1 MGRAPCCQKVG
12 LKRGR
17 WTADEDQILIKY
29 IQDNGEGSWRSLP
42 KNAGLLRCGK
52 SCRLRWINYLRTDL
66 KRGNISPQEEDLIIK
81 LHATLGNRWSLIAS
95 QLSGRTD
102 NEIKNHW
109 NSHLRRSIN
118 TWRRPVNDTLP
129 QYILDNLAQLMVK
142 PNPSTKQKSNKN
154 NAPTT
159 EEIIKPDE
167 IGGNGN
173 GDGYGDDNND
183 KPQTPDVCKETPP
196 IRNAW
201 SEQSFQ
207 STFTLEDQQL
217 VEEEELEMAK
227 DPLFEVGEDYC
238 GELLSLNEAVP
249 LTHNHVPLM
258 MHQYLSSNEIQSPTT
273 FDLSFMNDLTDFSSI
288 SHIAEM
294 AGSPTMKT
302 NTTKK
307 PLPSPSPSPSPSSSS
322 LYTFDQLMNIA
333 SSDWNWEDYSQTP
346 DQDLMNHEVA
356 SLMSWLWDGDEV

>member
-142 PNPSTKQKSNKN
+142 PNPSTKQKN
-154 NAPTT
+154 
-159 EEIIKPDE
+159 
-167 IGGNGN
+167 
-173 GDGYGDDNND
+173 
-183 KPQTPDVCKETPP
+183 VCKETPP
-196 IRNAW
+196 IRNSW

-207 STFTLEDQQL
+207 STFTLEDQQV

-227 DPLFEVGEDYC
+227 EPLFEVGEDYC

-294 AGSPTMKT
+294 AGSPTMNT
-302 NTTKK
+302 NTTKM
-307 PLPSPSPSPSPSSSS
+307 PLPSPSPSPSSSS

-333 SSDWNWEDYSQTP
+333 SSDWNWEDYTVRPQIKI
-346 DQDLMNHEVA
+346 
-356 SLMSWLWDGDEV
+356 